1 MYWRRGLE
9 SDYREGVKAIWV
21 TVVGPVPS
29 ETQQSFACSHARFM
43 PPTLPIDQGA
53 LVYFEDLAALDRR
66 HLQIKPALLYLL
78 ADVPGMSRI

>member
-1 MYWRRGLE
+1 MIRLRGVEEPQDLL
-9 SDYREGVKAIWV
+9 AIFITW
-21 TVVGPVPS
+21 
-29 ETQQSFACSHARFM
+29 FM
-43 PPTLPIDQGA
+43 PPTLPLNQGA